1 MFKKVLVAED
11 LDSISIAVIQVLE
24 DLKIPTIHH
33 VKYCDDG
40 LLRIKKALVENAP
53 YDLVISDLSFKSD
66 HRKTVLSSGEDLIEA
81 INAVQPSL
89 KKIVF
94 SIEDKSY
101 RIKSLFNDLNINAY
115 VSKGRNSINELRK
128 AIEGTFKGEEKILS
142 SDLSFSFNDK
152 TLIEIES
159 YDISILKLLAQG
171 YILENIAS
179 EFKSS
184 SITPNGTSS
193 IEKRINKLKIYF
205 IYYVGMPGFVSRH
218 IHLDEWIGSN
228 KGAISNE
235 E

>member
-11 LDSISIAVIQVLE
+11 LDSISIAVIKVLE
-24 DLKIPTIHH
+24 DLQVPVIDH

-40 LLRIKKALVENAP
+40 ILRIKKALNDKKP
-53 YDLVISDLSFKSD
+53 YDLLISDLSFKSD
-66 HRKTVLSSGEDLIEA
+66 HRKTALSSGEELIEA
-81 INAVQPSL
+81 INEVQPSL

-101 RIKSLFNDLNINAY
+101 RIKSLFYDLGINAY
-115 VSKGRNSINELRK
+115 VSKGRNSIHELRN
-128 AIEGTFKGEEKILS
+128 AIEGTFRNEEKILS

-152 TLIEIES
+152 ALIEIES

-171 YILENIAS
+171 YILENIAN
-179 EFKSS
+179 EFKSC

-205 IYYVGMPGFVSRH
+205 KANNNV
-218 IHLDEWIGSN
+218 HLI
-228 KGAISNE
+228 AIAKDFGLV
-235 E
+235 

>member
-40 LLRIKKALVENAP
+40 LLRIKKALIENEP
-53 YDLVISDLSFKSD
+53 YDLLISDLSFKSD
-66 HRKTVLSSGEDLIEA
+66 HRKINLSTGEELIEA
-81 INAVQPSL
+81 INKVQPTL

-101 RIKSLFNDLNINAY
+101 RIKSLFNDLGINAY
-115 VSKGRNSINELRK
+115 VSKGRNSMEELKK
-128 AIEGTFKGEEKILS
+128 AMEGTFRNEEKILS

-152 TLIEIES
+152 ALIEIES

-171 YILENIAS
+171 YILENIS
-179 EFKSS
+179 NEFKSA

-205 IYYVGMPGFVSRH
+205 KANNNV
-218 IHLDEWIGSN
+218 HLI
-228 KGAISNE
+228 AIAKDFGLV
-235 E
+235 